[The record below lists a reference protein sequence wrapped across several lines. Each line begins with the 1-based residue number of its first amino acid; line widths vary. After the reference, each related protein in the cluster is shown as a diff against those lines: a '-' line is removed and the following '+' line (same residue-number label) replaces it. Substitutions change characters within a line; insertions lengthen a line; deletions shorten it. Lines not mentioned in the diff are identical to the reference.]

1 MNELIVIEER
11 IVLGKEFRIYGDFEN
26 PLFLAR
32 DVADWIEH
40 SDTSKMVKTISDDEK
55 LIRTIFLSGQSRDV
69 LLLTEDGLYEVLMQS
84 RKPIAKEFKKEVKTI
99 LRSIRK
105 HGAYMT
111 DEVLEKTIA
120 NPDFMIN
127 LLQKLKQEQR
137 ARQIAESKLEEVKP
151 KVEYHDV
158 VLNNERFFPI
168 TNIAKDL
175 GMTANKLNTYLNDL
189 KVQYR
194 KNRNWILYRDYD
206 WLTTDGYADYK
217 ESQFGNQLKWSSKG
231 KQFIIKLLSQS
242 KYGDCIPTVYSSL
255 DLQSVSMGGIA

>member
-1 MNELIVIEER
+1 MNELRVIDER
-11 IVLGKEFRIYGDFEN
+11 IVLEKEFRIYGDFEN
-26 PLFLAR
+26 PLFLAK
-32 DVADWIEH
+32 DVAELIEH
-40 SDTSKMVKTISDDEK
+40 NQASRMMDVVGEDEK
-55 LIRTIFLSGQSRDV
+55 LKCLLSTSGQNREMWF
-69 LLLTEDGLYEVLMQS
+69 LTEDGLYEVLMQS
-84 RKPIAKEFKKEVKTI
+84 RKPIAKEFKKQVKEI
-99 LRSIRK
+99 LKSIRK

-111 DEVLEKTIA
+111 DEVLEKTIS

-127 LLQKLKQEQR
+127 LLQNLKQEQQ

-175 GMTANKLNTYLNDL
+175 GMTANRLNTYLSDL
-189 KVQYR
+189 HIQYR
-194 KNRNWILYRDYD
+194 RNRSWILYRDYD
-206 WLTTDGYADYK
+206 WLTTNGYADYK

-242 KYGDCIPTVYSSL
+242 KYSNCIPKEYFSL
-255 DLQSVSMGGIA
+255 DLQNVNVGGIA